1 MRGITSFTSFTSFTL
16 LGHLPSPFTLHELMI
31 ALDGVSKTFDGR
43 PALWA
48 TSLAPGL
55 GRTTVLLGPSG
66 CGKSTLLRLMIGLL
80 TPDSGSVSFDGVPLS
95 PGNIDEARHRIG
107 YVVQDGGVFPHL
119 TARGNVTL
127 LARYLGREL
136 SWVEHRVAELGP
148 LAHFPVDA
156 LDRFPAQLSGGERQR
171 VALMRALMLR
181 LPMKRFSRSDSSWMV
196 RIRSSRVGRSS
207 TSPCV
212 ARLVADPRIEASG
225 VRRSCEIDVNNAAR
239 NRSVSATSRARSTSS
254 TRFTR
259 SIASAA

>member
-1 MRGITSFTSFTSFTL
+1 
-16 LGHLPSPFTLHELMI
+16 MI

-107 YVVQDGGVFPHL
+107 YVIQDGGLFPHL

-171 VALMRALMLR
+171 VALMRALMLDPEVLLLDEPLAALDAITR
-181 LPMKRFSRSDSSWMV
+181 RELQAELRQIFASLRKTVVLVTHDLHEAAWFGDEIIVMREGRIVQRGTLDDLLERPAEPFVAEFV
-196 RIRSSRVGRSS
+196 RAQRAD
-207 TSPCV
+207 
-212 ARLVADPRIEASG
+212 ARLVAM
-225 VRRSCEIDVNNAAR
+225 
-239 NRSVSATSRARSTSS
+239 
-254 TRFTR
+254 
-259 SIASAA
+259 